1 MPLKFG
7 KWYKRST
14 QKRPI
19 HIIGVGMGNPKNMTV
34 EAVEAVE
41 DCQVLIGANRLVDA
55 VNKGRKDIYYEYK
68 AEKIK
73 EFIDTTDYQHYGII
87 FQVTDFSAITLSK
100 SSFSRNM
107 DLPWCI
113 FRMLL

>member
-1 MPLKFG
+1 
-7 KWYKRST
+7 
-14 QKRPI
+14 
-19 HIIGVGMGNPKNMTV
+19 MGNPKNMTV

-87 FQVTDFSAITLSK
+87 FQVMCVFSVVRQCFWTCLMATK
-100 SSFSRNM
+100 
-107 DLPWCI
+107 
-113 FRMLL
+113 